1 MLQDFRDNLNG
12 VTKGVLVFIII
23 IPFAL
28 FGVDALFE
36 TRATAKEVAN
46 VNGDSIS
53 ELNLQQAVLVRKQ
66 QISNMVEDADPSLF
80 SNEIL
85 RPTVLQRLIRQK
97 VEEQTASDL
106 GMTIPKERIDAL
118 LVEVPEFK
126 TDGRFD
132 HKRYEFVVKQMGY
145 TTNSHYKAIYSDFLA
160 QQFLQGIVS
169 TGFSTE
175 KEQELIAA
183 VSKQSRDY
191 YYLTIPVESQKN
203 SIEPS
208 AEDINGYYEKHLAD
222 FMTSEQVMIEYI
234 ELRSS
239 DLLKEISVDADL
251 IEESYQEKIDIA
263 SSSTLYRAAH
273 ILLDR
278 KDDGSHL
285 AKMAAVQDQLKNNED
300 FSSLA
305 IAYSDDFLTSEKGGD
320 LGYLSPGDLSS
331 ELDLVL
337 GQLSVGAVSEIVE
350 TKAGIHLLK
359 LIEIKAVE
367 IPNRDELEPSIRKDL
382 QLQMAKDLMPEK
394 IEELKELAYGNTSL
408 VGVANTMGLDLKLS
422 DLFSRSGGNGIVANK
437 QVIEA
442 SFSSSALEDGYA
454 SDVIELSDDHV
465 LVLSVREHSPSKV
478 QPLSDVTSEI
488 KQIIQYS
495 IAADKLFSYGSKLKK
510 RVASGEGIES
520 VAKSENLPWQVS
532 FNSKIDEKNAA
543 SDLKKMF
550 IFSLPLPDD
559 KPVVGHLIMPNGD
572 YVLTALSKVTLGSYG
587 TLRLAE
593 KNLMSSSRSTAT
605 ASRDYGAYISLLL
618 EGADIASD

>member
-1 MLQDFRDNLNG
+1 
-12 VTKGVLVFIII
+12 
-23 IPFAL
+23 
-28 FGVDALFE
+28 
-36 TRATAKEVAN
+36 
-46 VNGDSIS
+46 
-53 ELNLQQAVLVRKQ
+53 
-66 QISNMVEDADPSLF
+66 
-80 SNEIL
+80 
-85 RPTVLQRLIRQK
+85 
-97 VEEQTASDL
+97 
-106 GMTIPKERIDAL
+106 
-118 LVEVPEFK
+118 
-126 TDGRFD
+126 
-132 HKRYEFVVKQMGY
+132 MGY

-160 QQFLQGIVS
+160 QQFIQGIVS

-191 YYLTIPVESQKN
+191 YYLTIPIESQKN

-208 AEDINGYYEKHLAD
+208 DKDIKSYYENHLAE

-251 IEESYQEKIDIA
+251 VEKRYQEKIDIA

-278 KDDGSHL
+278 KDDGSHM
-285 AKMAAVQDQLKNNED
+285 AKMATIQDQLKNKED

-359 LIEIKAVE
+359 LIEIKAAE
-367 IPNRDELEPSIRKDL
+367 IPNRDELEPSIREDL
-382 QLQMAKDLMPEK
+382 RLQMAKDLMPEK
-394 IEELKELAYGNTSL
+394 IEELKELAYGAASL
-408 VGVANTMGLDLKLS
+408 VGVANTMGLDLKIS
-422 DLFSRSGGNGIVANK
+422 GLFSRSGGDGILADK

-442 SFSSSALEDGYA
+442 SFGSSVLEDGYA

-465 LVLSVREHSPSKV
+465 LVLSVREHSPSEV
-478 QPLSDVTSEI
+478 QSLFDVSSTI
-488 KQIIQYS
+488 KQIIQYD
-495 IAADKLFSYGSKLKK
+495 IAADKLFSYGAKLKE
-510 RVASGEGIES
+510 RVRSGESIES
-520 VAKSENLPWQVS
+520 VAGSENLPWEVS
-532 FNSKIDEKNAA
+532 FNSKIDENNAA
-543 SDLKKMF
+543 SNLKKMF
-550 IFSLPLPDD
+550 IFTLPLPDA

-572 YVLTALSKVTLGSYG
+572 YVLTALSKVTLGNYG

-593 KNLMSSSRSTAT
+593 KNIMSSSRSTAT